1 MNYQHIYHAGN
12 FADVLK
18 HTALLI
24 VLLHLRKKERPF
36 AVIDTHAGRGL
47 YEIAGREAARTKEAE
62 RGIARLVDRTDL
74 PGALSIYRDTVRAF
88 APDYP
93 GSPLIA
99 AKLLRRQDRLVA
111 IEKHPEEFEALQ
123 AALKIFART
132 RGLQGDGYHELKSLL
147 PPPERRGLV
156 LIDPPYESD
165 DEFIVAARSLA
176 DAYRRFATGIYL
188 FWYPLKTRQLA
199 DAAAGELMNAGVK
212 DILRIELDVDV
223 DPSPAREGRGAPLS
237 ATGLL
242 VVNAPYG
249 FEDEMNAVLPFL
261 AKALAQGPNPRFR
274 LERLAGEAG

>member
-1 MNYQHIYHAGN
+1 MNYRHIYHAGN

-18 HTALLI
+18 HAVLI
-24 VLLHLRKKERPF
+24 SILLHLRKKEKPF
-36 AVIDTHAGRGL
+36 VVADTHAGRGL

-62 RGIARLVDRTDL
+62 RGIARLAVRTDL
-74 PGALSIYRDTVRAF
+74 PGTLAEYRDIVRAF

-93 GSPLIA
+93 GSPLIVA
-99 AKLLRRQDRLVA
+99 QLLRRQDRLVA
-111 IEKHPEEFEALQ
+111 IEKHSEEFDGLKTAL
-123 AALKIFART
+123 AKFPRARAI
-132 RGLQGDGYHELKSLL
+132 QGDGYRELKSLL

-165 DEFIVAARSLA
+165 NEFVTAARALA
-176 DAYRRFATGIYL
+176 EGYKRFATGIYL

-212 DILRIELDVDV
+212 DILRVELDVDA

-249 FEDEMNAVLPFL
+249 FEDELNVALPFL
-261 AKALAQGPNPRFR
+261 AKTLAQGPNPRFR
-274 LERLAGEAG
+274 LERLVGEA